1 MVTHDLATAF
11 RTSQRFTFLHQ
22 SRMIFE
28 GTEEEMRGSELPEVQ
43 QFLQPTDESLFV

>member
-11 RTSQRFTFLHQ
+11 STSQRFTFLHQ
-22 SRMIFE
+22 AHMIFE
-28 GTEEEMRGSELPEVQ
+28 GTQEEMQGSEIPEVR